1 MSLKSLPL
9 LAGVAVFASLGLTA
23 CLPTSQS
30 ASPSATSGNAPAA
43 NPGVIATGTPP
54 GGNVSG
60 SSILDRE
67 LQAEI
72 QNHGLTGDASIGR
85 TLPNISDPLP
95 QLGMDLF
102 FTKGLGGDMDSA
114 CATCHHPALVGGD
127 GLSVG
132 VGVHAVDP
140 DLLGPGRTHKS
151 GTPNH
156 DGGPTIPRNSPTTF
170 NVALYDKSMF
180 WNGRVESLGAT
191 PGANGDDGLGIT
203 TPDVPYPT
211 IDPLCPSNLT
221 QAQARFP
228 ITSMDEMRGFV
239 FEFGNFPQPVREHL
253 AARLGDYGVGAGELP
268 FSDWLDR
275 FRIAFNDPTGTAQD
289 LITEQ
294 NMATALAE
302 YERSQIFVDN
312 PWRDYVQGNPS
323 AISDD
328 AKRGALLFL
337 RDRNSGGADC
347 ASCHSG
353 DFFTDEEH
361 YVLAMPQVGRGQS
374 VNIGYTQDFG
384 RFLVDGMQQNNHAF
398 RTPALLNVAVTGPW
412 SHSGAYT
419 TLEGV
424 VKHHLDPWV
433 ALSNY
438 DFNQLAPDVQVV
450 DTLTNTTAAYAQLL
464 WNRNNGFTTI
474 ENLSLTQQ
482 ELDQILAFL
491 DTLTDPNT
499 TNRAYLDAWIPFSP
513 DPDGQRLVAHD
524 QQGNP
529 L

>member
-1 MSLKSLPL
+1 MVGAAIIATALF
-9 LAGVAVFASLGLTA
+9 VA
-23 CLPTSQS
+23 
-30 ASPSATSGNAPAA
+30 NAPAVQSSTSA
-43 NPGVIATGTPP
+43 GAGNGKSAVSGSATGAGSPP
-54 GGNVSG
+54 GGVIPGLSL
-60 SSILDRE
+60 LDSQ
-67 LQAEI
+67 LQIEI
-72 QNHGLTGDASIGR
+72 QAHGLTGDASIGR
-85 TLPNISDPLP
+85 TLPDISDPLP

-114 CATCHHPALVGGD
+114 CATCHHPALAGGD
-127 GLSVG
+127 ALSVG
-132 VGVHAVDP
+132 VGVHAVDQ
-140 DLLGPGRTHKS
+140 DLLGPGRTHKAGS
-151 GTPNH
+151 PNF

-170 NVALYDKSMF
+170 NIGLYDKSMF

-191 PGANGDDGLGIT
+191 PGLNGDDGLGIT
-203 TPDVPYPT
+203 SPDVPYPT
-211 IDPLCPSNLT
+211 IDPLCPSNLA

-228 ITSMDEMRGFV
+228 VTSMDEMRGFI

-253 AARLGDYGVGAGELP
+253 AARIGDYGIGAGEMP
-268 FSDWLDR
+268 YSHWLDK
-275 FRIAFNDPTGTAQD
+275 FRVAFNDPAGTAPD

-294 NMATALAE
+294 NIAIALSE

-312 PWRDYVQGNPS
+312 PWRDYVQGNVN

-328 AKRGALLFL
+328 AKRGALLFF
-337 RDRNSGGADC
+337 RDQNKGGANC

-384 RFLVDGMQQNNHAF
+384 RFLVDGLQQNNHAF
-398 RTPALLNVAVTGPW
+398 RTPTLLNVAITGPW

-433 ALSNY
+433 ALNNY
-438 DFNQLAPDVQVV
+438 DFGQLAPDVQVS

-464 WNRNNGFTTI
+464 WNRNNGFTTV
-474 ENLSLTQQ
+474 ENVSLTQQ
-482 ELDQILAFL
+482 EIDQILAFL
-491 DTLTDPNT
+491 DTLTDPNA
-499 TNRAYLDAWIPFSP
+499 TNRAYLDAWIPSSP
-513 DPDGQRLVAHD
+513 DPDGLRLVGHD
-524 QQGNP
+524 QYGNP